1 MPIWKWAASLMLAAV
16 LASPAVA
23 ATTKPKKANAV
34 ADRKVEYSW
43 DECFQ
48 ASIERGMDHEYE
60 EWRQFIAD
68 CMAGQ
73 IPMATRKTP

>member
-1 MPIWKWAASLMLAAV
+1 MPTWKWAASMALMAV
-16 LASPAVA
+16 LASPTA
-23 ATTKPKKANAV
+23 AAPAKPKKQPVNT
-34 ADRKVEYSW
+34 DRQVQYSW

-68 CMAGQ
+68 CIAGQ
-73 IPMATRKTP
+73 IPMNRKTP

>member
-1 MPIWKWAASLMLAAV
+1 MPVWKWAVSLLLAAA

-23 ATTKPKKANAV
+23 ATKPRKPPNNP
-34 ADRKVEYSW
+34 DRKAENTW

-73 IPMATRKTP
+73 IPLNRKTP

>member
-1 MPIWKWAASLMLAAV
+1 MPSWKWAVSLVLAAA
-16 LASPAVA
+16 LASPAAVA
-23 ATTKPKKANAV
+23 ATKPRKPPTIP
-34 ADRKVEYSW
+34 DRKAEYTW

-73 IPMATRKTP
+73 IPMNRKAP

>member
-1 MPIWKWAASLMLAAV
+1 LTANR
-16 LASPAVA
+16 
-23 ATTKPKKANAV
+23 KA
-34 ADRKVEYSW
+34 EYTW

-73 IPMATRKTP
+73 IPMNRKAP

>member
-1 MPIWKWAASLMLAAV
+1 MPRI
-16 LASPAVA
+16 AVA
-23 ATTKPKKANAV
+23 APAKQKKQPVTT
-34 ADRKVEYSW
+34 DRHVQYSW

-60 EWRQFIAD
+60 EWRQFLTD

-73 IPMATRKTP
+73 IPMTRKTP